1 MVKIGKYN
9 NLTILR
15 EVDFGIYFHDE
26 KLGDILLPKRYLPE
40 QWSIGDELEVF
51 IYLDSEDRIIATTEK
66 PFAQVEEFALLEVV
80 ATTSVGAFLNW
91 GLMKDLLVPFSEQKQ
106 RMHVGEKHLV
116 YVYLDP
122 ETNRIVASAKL
133 DRFVDNLPVDYE
145 PGEEVDLLI
154 AMQTEL
160 GYKAIID
167 NCHFGMLYKN
177 EVFQKLE
184 IGQRLKGYIGKVRED
199 EKIDLTLQKPGY
211 EKVEGLAGEILE
223 KLRSSNGFLA
233 VGDKSE
239 PELIYSI
246 FKISKKNFKK
256 AIGSLYK
263 SKLIS
268 IEDEGIRII

>member
-9 NLTILR
+9 TLTIVR

-40 QWSIGDELEVF
+40 QWSVGDELEVF
-51 IYLDSEDRIIATTEK
+51 IYLDSEDRLIATTEK

-80 ATTSVGAFLNW
+80 ATTAVGAFLNW
-91 GLMKDLLVPFSEQKQ
+91 GLMKDLLVPFSEQKL
-106 RMHVGEKHLV
+106 RMKVGEKHLV
-116 YVYLDP
+116 YIYLDA

-145 PGEEVDLLI
+145 PGEEVGLLI

-177 EVFQKLE
+177 EVFQTLN
-184 IGQRLKGYIGKVRED
+184 IGQRLNGYIGKVRED
-199 EKIDLTLQKPGY
+199 EKIDLVLQKPGY
-211 EKVEGLAGEILE
+211 EKVEGLSGEILE
-223 KLRSSNGFLA
+223 KLKASNGFLP
-233 VGDKSE
+233 VGDKSS
-239 PELIYSI
+239 PEQIYSL

-263 SKLIS
+263 NKLIR
-268 IEDEGIRII
+268 IEDEGIRLV